1 MHADVAAVIEELD
14 AHRARFEEL
23 CRLLSDEELDRPAPR
38 SDWLVRD
45 FIAHLATIDG
55 PILEMFESIN
65 SGRDPGIRTGDGQRW
80 NVDIWNEGQV
90 QKRRTL
96 SVEELLSQAA
106 ATRAPLRDS
115 LMRMD
120 ERALSSTLK
129 FGGDAKRPPS
139 EIELRRYLRGWC
151 KHDPMHAVDMLRALP
166 DRLNPDIQKWI
177 DDPVVQGYQQMMS
190 RD

>member
-23 CRLLSDEELDRPAPR
+23 CRSLSDEELIRPVPQ

-55 PILEMFESIN
+55 PIVEMFESIN

-80 NVDIWNEGQV
+80 DVDIWNEGQV
-90 QKRRTL
+90 QKRRAL
-96 SVEELLSQAA
+96 SVDELLSQAA
-106 ATRAPLRDS
+106 ATRAPLRES

-120 ERALSSTLK
+120 ERALASTLK
-129 FGGDAKRPPS
+129 FGGDSKRPPA

-166 DRLNPDIQKWI
+166 DRLTADVQQWI
-177 DDPVVQGYQQMMS
+177 DDPVVQGYQQMMNRS
-190 RD
+190 